1 MKKIIS
7 VLLICIM
14 GAIALVGCG
23 KYEPKLSDLGVQYV
37 SKTEHN
43 QDGSYPGIIVKS
55 VTKNGDSIVIKTE
68 SPIDQMLY
76 AYKNFICFTVVDAK
90 GNTSDKNEFKIK
102 EYDQQGE
109 FIVIPKGMKIDEIK
123 YIQIGPYQNK
133 DDNNKFIEFEVK

>member
-7 VLLICIM
+7 ILLVCII

-23 KYEPKLSDLGVQYV
+23 KYEPKLADLGVQYV

-43 QDGSYPGIIVKS
+43 QDGSYPGITVKS

-102 EYDQQGE
+102 EYDQQSE
-109 FIVIPKGMKIDEIK
+109 FIVTPKDMKIDDVK
-123 YIQIGPYQNK
+123 YIQVGPYKNG
-133 DDNNKFIEFEVK
+133 DDDIEFEVK